1 MTPKQ
6 AAIALG
12 DRMLDEAVLP
22 AGARQSTAPAPAI
35 LRGPSSTPAMGNL
48 VFAHRLWTVDEAPH
62 AVWQW
67 LQAHVPSG
75 FVKYGTSSGTN
86 RGVPSWGVEDSLSV
100 RPPNTSYAELQLEVA
115 ADASG
120 QAVVRVDSQVGW
132 TAPRPADEFVPARDR
147 VVTVRVIHPYEK
159 GKPVSKTVVATDPKL
174 VRPIVR
180 SFNALRVTPP
190 DTVHSCPPLRA
201 ISAVYEVSFATSA
214 DATPDL
220 VASVGGCGGARVAVA
235 GRPAPGLGD
244 FSNSEFGDAV
254 AHVLGLPHPHFG

>member
-6 AAIALG
+6 AATALG
-12 DRMLDEAVLP
+12 HRMLDEAVLP
-22 AGARQSTAPAPAI
+22 SGARPSTAPAPAV

-100 RPPNTSYAELQLEVA
+100 LPPNTSYAELQLGVA

-120 QAVVRVDSQVGW
+120 KAVVRVDSQVG
-132 TAPRPADEFVPARDR
+132 
-147 VVTVRVIHPYEK
+147 
-159 GKPVSKTVVATDPKL
+159 
-174 VRPIVR
+174 
-180 SFNALRVTPP
+180 
-190 DTVHSCPPLRA
+190 
-201 ISAVYEVSFATSA
+201 
-214 DATPDL
+214 
-220 VASVGGCGGARVAVA
+220 
-235 GRPAPGLGD
+235 
-244 FSNSEFGDAV
+244 
-254 AHVLGLPHPHFG
+254 